1 MSYQNYEECEL
12 QTCSIN
18 DCNVP
23 PSSLTM
29 PAELSFGSLKTT
41 IIAEKNHILGYS
53 HSFCLDCDIKV
64 VSKSTIVKAPSP
76 HLTIQVT
83 QNPLDCKTKISSKQM
98 FQPDLV
104 KFDKNSSPFEV
115 ISSSANSFFENSAPV
130 DCPFTDC

>member
-1 MSYQNYEECEL
+1 
-12 QTCSIN
+12 
-18 DCNVP
+18 
-23 PSSLTM
+23 M

-41 IIAEKNHILGYS
+41 IIAEQNHILGYS

-98 FQPDLV
+98 FHPDLV
-104 KFDKNSSPFEV
+104 KFDKINGTFFTAFRKITRSPEYSGINNIFMRMKRRQNV
-115 ISSSANSFFENSAPV
+115 L
-130 DCPFTDC
+130 